1 MTKNFGSPTIS
12 YNCQNY
18 EGFRSSY
25 TGPYSKENLISP
37 TKLEIKNSKSVPIYM
52 DSTGRL
58 YDLYYTPIED
68 KPLSPN
74 QNEEA
79 IQKITELDYMSKK
92 ILNNEDH
99 LSTIQRLSCK
109 NLKQIPKFPNPDDY
123 QTFEEFEDAA
133 NQWETTVYNSIGT
146 LQLPKTIGGY
156 YYKMKER
163 IKNETQSLEQNTEND
178 LGTETEIVTE
188 TNTVTETEGGFEEN
202 IDEIGFED
210 ETILLNDNEELELY
224 RLLEKENLTLND
236 KQQNGNVNEIDLK
249 KVLTKKDP
257 WYTNLIAQEP
267 NPKHYLT
274 FEEYER
280 ACKRWYQ
287 IVLKGLT
294 KIPMHSRQF
303 EKQALLKPY
312 KKKIIKKKQN
322 KTDFFRDYS
331 TWKGKVMKIFLNLN
345 VVAFKLLQNTNKT
358 CFSLQERKK
367 HFTSQPESF
376 ISESITLECKNSI
389 NSIFEKLLEKIKLNN
404 TIYVSNTSPIV
415 GRYTPRSMKKTS
427 IKNKFND
434 YYGNILCRC
443 DLKRISEE
451 RKYICKK
458 KIESTK
464 IDFFIP
470 VYDIKQE
477 IPWKILK
484 SMIIHCLKKAKLISC
499 FVENISK
506 DSKIVLNI
514 LFSFS
519 IKEIQITNFKKEIKK
534 FNLEKI
540 QEIFEEYSDD
550 NAVVIDDDDYDDDDD
565 DSNYYGKEQIKIE
578 NNRQEGEMKKENENK
593 KKKNDLLNN
602 PKTLEKIINF
612 YSLQKLAFD
621 EPIIENVEKPYFG
634 CKNKNRNNLLLIS
647 PSKVDIIC
655 KLFFY
660 IYKKI
665 LKKEN
670 IINLNDTILVS
681 ENFYNE
687 LICNLKKNIN
697 YHGKT
702 LNLIGKFIKSMIK
715 YLVQTNRVIGSNSNK
730 NFKKKNSPKVKR
742 KKKKTIGGLHRTSR
756 TGSGSS
762 AGSAGDL
769 FRLNSGQQRN
779 LEYKSIL
786 MFKEHRL
793 LQIINLIENSPLNSN
808 SYKFKKQM
816 LLSLSQLI
824 KERTIYLSIYNNG
837 LFFGSIIKICSD
849 VKYYKC
855 NKVAWKIFYHSILYH
870 VETMAHLIKNKQLT
884 NFLSLL
890 SVTSGIGVVNQLHY
904 INKLLTMLSLQTK
917 LFKLNHISY
926 KRKYLNNPIKSF
938 KKDTKDFIN
947 FMINSLHYTRF
958 SRLFKSYVNDYNGA
972 PFINLAKIFNTL
984 LKKKYCVKLLNALR
998 SNNEYNEVV
1007 IFFEKNCLIVNSN
1020 ESGTPT
1026 RKRKKALYLF

>member
-12 YNCQNY
+12 YKCQNY
-18 EGFRSSY
+18 EGFRSFY

-58 YDLYYTPIED
+58 YDLYYTPTED

-188 TNTVTETEGGFEEN
+188 TDTVTETEGGFEEI

-224 RLLEKENLTLND
+224 RLLEKENLTLNG

-358 CFSLQERKK
+358 CFSLQETKK

-389 NSIFEKLLEKIKLNN
+389 NSIFEKLSEKIKLNN
-404 TIYVSNTSPIV
+404 KIYVSNTSPIV

-434 YYGNILCRC
+434 YYGNIL
-443 DLKRISEE
+443 
-451 RKYICKK
+451 Y
-458 KIESTK
+458 
-464 IDFFIP
+464 
-470 VYDIKQE
+470 
-477 IPWKILK
+477 
-484 SMIIHCLKKAKLISC
+484 
-499 FVENISK
+499 
-506 DSKIVLNI
+506 SKIVLNN

-565 DSNYYGKEQIKIE
+565 DDDSNYYGKEQIKIE
-578 NNRQEGEMKKENENK
+578 NNRQEGEKKKEKDKINNENKKEEKKEMKKEKEKK

-612 YSLQKLAFD
+612 YSLQKLVFD

-697 YHGKT
+697 YHGPT

-958 SRLFKSYVNDYNGA
+958 SRLFKSCVNDYNGA

-998 SNNEYNEVV
+998 SNNEYNAVV